1 MFAGGLLFAEN
12 ASLTSGIPRA
22 LFEWGRIQSPGDWL
36 PPLVVG
42 AAILLYVVWMY
53 RRDSVELRRPVG
65 VLLTVLRMAAFVGL
79 LIVYL
84 EPQWRNEIDQV
95 QNSRV
100 LLLVDTSLS
109 MGLDDDDSSSVS
121 DMPNRLQK
129 IVAALEQGDFLRQL
143 REKHDVEVLRFDQ
156 NSQRLASL
164 AKRPAENDAKRA
176 GPAGGKDSSAAV
188 EDKMDWLAGLAPRGA
203 ETRLGQALGQWIETD
218 RGAGPISGV
227 VVFTDGQQNA
237 GLDPAAAVELAREA
251 RIPIYA
257 VGVGSLEQPVNVRIS
272 DFVAPARA
280 YPGDR
285 YAATGYLQAQGLAG
299 KTVAV
304 ELFSRSAGTGSAAAN
319 EQGVS
324 EGMQQVVL
332 GGDGEVVPVKFEL
345 VPNEVGRRTLRLKV
359 RPPSEDRYQADDQ
372 QEVDIEVVDRKTK
385 VLLFA
390 GGPSREYQFLR
401 NQLRRD
407 KDVIVDVLLQT
418 AAEGISQDA
427 NAILEKFPETGEQL
441 FAYDAIVAFD
451 PDWRVLSSAQQEL
464 VERWVGDQAG
474 GLIAIAGP
482 IYADRCAQDPNL
494 ARIRALYPVEFN
506 RRFSLLDDSRYGSKE
521 PWPIEFT
528 RDGLE
533 AEFLWIEDSGPSSA
547 RAWSEFAGV
556 FGFFSVRGPK
566 PGATVYGRFSDPRAA
581 DGGQQ
586 PVYMAGQFY
595 GAGRAFYLGSGEMW
609 RLRADDEAYFER
621 FYTKL
626 VRHVTQGRLLRG
638 SHRGVLLVER
648 DRYLLGGTVD
658 VRAQLSNSRLEPLEL
673 PRVSLEVTSPDNSL
687 ETVAL
692 AADPS
697 RAGTYRGQF
706 ALHKEGVYRL
716 ELPVPESDNELL
728 TRRIQVRVPDLEREH
743 PQRNDALLN
752 EIAAKTGGVYYI
764 GLESALGVND
774 KTKSLPRV
782 LRDQSRTI
790 TTVGKPTPLWATSA
804 TICVICGLLC
814 LEWLIRRLVKLA

>member
-1 MFAGGLLFAEN
+1 MFAEGLLIAAA
-12 ASLTSGIPRA
+12 ASPAAGASRA

-36 PPLVVG
+36 PPAAVA
-42 AAILLYVVWMY
+42 AAIVLYVLYIY
-53 RRDSVELRRPVG
+53 RRDSVELNRAVG
-65 VLLTVLRMAAFVGL
+65 ALLTCLRIAAFAGL
-79 LIVYL
+79 FLVYL

-109 MGLDDDDSSSVS
+109 MGLEDGDSAASAEQ
-121 DMPNRLQK
+121 NR
-129 IVAALEQGDFLRQL
+129 VAAIAKVLEQGEWLRQL
-143 REKHDVEVLRFDQ
+143 RRKHDVEVLRFDQ
-156 NSQRLASL
+156 DSQRLVSFVKQTPEEE
-164 AKRPAENDAKRA
+164 AKQRPE
-176 GPAGGKDSSAAV
+176 GEAAD
-188 EDKMDWLAGLAPRGA
+188 DKGQPDWLAALAPRGA
-203 ETRLGQALGQWIETD
+203 ETRLGQALEQWLEAD
-218 RGAGPISGV
+218 RGAPIAGI

-237 GLDPAAAVELAREA
+237 GLEPAAAIELARES
-251 RIPIYA
+251 RIPIYT
-257 VGVGSLEQPVNVRIS
+257 VGIGSLEQPVNVRIS

-299 KTVAV
+299 KTIGV
-304 ELFSRSAGTGSAAAN
+304 ELFSRSADAVAAAN
-319 EQGVS
+319 DQGVS
-324 EGMQQVVL
+324 EGVQQVTL

-345 VPNEVGRRTLRLKV
+345 VPSEVGRRTLRLKL
-359 RPPSEDRYQADDQ
+359 RPPSEDRYQNDDQ

-407 KDVIVDVLLQT
+407 KDVVVDVLLQT
-418 AAEGISQDA
+418 GAEGISQDA
-427 NAILEKFPETGEQL
+427 NAILEKFPETAEQL

-482 IYADRCAQDPNL
+482 IFTDRCAQDPNL
-494 ARIRALYPVEFN
+494 VRIRSLYPVEFN
-506 RRFSLLDDSRYGSKE
+506 RRFSLLDDSRYSSKE

-533 AEFLWIEDSGPSSA
+533 AEFLWIEDSGPASA
-547 RAWSEFAGV
+547 RAWSAFPGV
-556 FGFFSVRGPK
+556 YGYFSVRGAK
-566 PGATVYGRFSDPRAA
+566 PGATVYGSFSDPRTAES
-581 DGGQQ
+581 GQQ
-586 PVYMAGQFY
+586 PPYLAGQFY
-595 GAGRAFYLGSGEMW
+595 GAGRAFYLGSGEIW
-609 RLRADDEAYFER
+609 RLRATDEAYFER

-626 VRHVTQGRLLRG
+626 IRHVTQGRLLRG

-648 DRYLLGGTVD
+648 DRYFLGGTVD
-658 VRAQLSNSRLEPLEL
+658 VRAQLANARLEPLEL
-673 PRVSLEVTSPDNSL
+673 PRTSLEVNLPDGAL
-687 ETVAL
+687 QTVVL

-697 RAGTYRGQF
+697 RAGAYRGQF
-706 ALHKEGVYRL
+706 VVHKEGAYRL
-716 ELPVPESDNELL
+716 ELPVPDSENERL

-743 PQRNDALLN
+743 PQRNDALLS
-752 EIAAKTGGVYYI
+752 EIATKTGGAYFI
-764 GLESALGVND
+764 GLDAALTGGGKAKPLVEI
-774 KTKSLPRV
+774 

-790 TTVGKPTPLWATSA
+790 TTVAAPTPLWATSA
-804 TICVICGLLC
+804 VMYALCGLLC
-814 LEWLIRRLVKLA
+814 LEWLIRRLAKLA